1 MCGEHPENT
10 ITMAIAIEVE
20 SAVPREGLLAANLE
34 ALGIRGGDVAAHV
47 AASAELDGSG
57 RWDFGNG
64 RVLAL
69 HSRHRPIEDAERTLA
84 PVCGAGYPTHLV
96 VIGLGLGYV
105 LDAIERWPVATR
117 VLAIEPEPAM
127 LGVMLRRRDWRT
139 WLESGR
145 LQIVAAPDYAGSFD
159 AWLAFGATQ
168 LPPVVVHPVLARETS
183 GEVLKARLAFGRM
196 RFRTALDPRLPLN
209 SQSMLHHTV
218 LTMYEHVAATATGGV
233 LEIGAY
239 VGGGTMAICRGI
251 RQTGRHIPFWSIE
264 KGGEYST
271 HPHLPSDDIFGD
283 LQRNIRRQ
291 NLEELVT
298 LVQAPADDAAVV
310 ARLQGA
316 IAPLGLSMFTI
327 DADGNVQRDFDNF
340 LHLCRPG
347 CAVVVDD
354 YSSPF
359 AAEKVGSTIAAVD
372 AMVSA
377 GVLHDD
383 GVHGW
388 GTWMGRVIRPPH
400 R

>member
-1 MCGEHPENT
+1 
-10 ITMAIAIEVE
+10 MATAAIEAE
-20 SAVPREGLLAANLE
+20 SAMPREGLLAANLE
-34 ALGIRGGDVAAHV
+34 ALDVRGADIAACL
-47 AASAELDGSG
+47 ASSAQLDDSG
-57 RWDFGNG
+57 RWDFGDG

-69 HSRHRPIEDAERTLA
+69 HSRLRPIEDAERALSGI
-84 PVCGAGYPTHLV
+84 VVNGYPTHLV

-117 VLAIEPEPAM
+117 VLAIETEPAI
-127 LGVMLRRRDWRT
+127 LGAMLRRRDWRT

-145 LQIVAAPDYAGSFD
+145 LQIVAAPDYAGSAD
-159 AWLAFGATQ
+159 AWLAFGATD
-168 LPPVVVHPVLARETS
+168 LPPVVVHPVLAREKS
-183 GEVLKARLAFGRM
+183 AEILKARLHFERM
-196 RFRTALDPRLPLN
+196 RFRTPLDPRVPTN

-218 LTMYEHVAATATGGV
+218 LTMYEHFAATAIGGI

-251 RQTGRHIPFWSIE
+251 RQTGRVIPFWSIE
-264 KGGEYST
+264 MGGDYST
-271 HPHLPSDDIFGD
+271 HPHLPSADIFGD
-283 LQRNIRRQ
+283 LQRNLRRH
-291 NLEELVT
+291 NLEHLVT
-298 LVQAPADDAAVV
+298 LVEAPADDAAVV

-316 IAPLGLSMFTI
+316 IAPLGLSIFNI

-354 YSSPF
+354 YSSPH
-359 AAEKVGSTIAAVD
+359 AAEKVGTTVAAVD
-372 AMVSA
+372 RMVSA
-377 GVLHDD
+377 GVLRSD

-388 GTWMGRVIRPPH
+388 GTWIGRVVRPPQ